1 VVEPQ
6 DVDEDLG
13 VSVQLP
19 VPLQVRVM
27 QAVEVQLMGVPWHA
41 PSEQVSS

>member
-13 VSVQLP
+13 VSVQVF
-19 VPLQVRVM
+19 VPLQVTFM
-27 QAVEVQLMGVPWHA
+27 QAVEVQVIVVPVHVEPMQA
-41 PSEQVSS
+41 SL